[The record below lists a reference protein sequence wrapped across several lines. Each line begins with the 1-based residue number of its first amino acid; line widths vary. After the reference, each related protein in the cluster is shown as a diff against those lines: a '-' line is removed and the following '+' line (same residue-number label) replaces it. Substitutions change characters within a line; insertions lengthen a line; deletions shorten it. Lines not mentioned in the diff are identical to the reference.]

1 MNKYDIAVIGGG
13 MVGAAVAVGFA
24 KQGRS
29 VVLVEGT
36 KPKVFDAAQA
46 MDIRVSAISH
56 QSVELLDS
64 LGAWS
69 EIKSMRVCPYRRLE
83 TWEHPECRTR
93 FHSDELSLDQLGY
106 IVENRLIQL
115 GLWQVFSQ
123 YENLTV
129 MCPERLKAIE
139 FADVNLVTL
148 ESGEQFEANWVIGAD
163 GANSKVRQLAGI
175 GVTAWDYRQHCMLI
189 NVKTELP
196 QQDITWQQFTP
207 SGPRSFLPLCSLSN
221 DDGQVVG
228 QGSLVWYDSPKR
240 IKQLCAMGKPQL
252 REEILRHFPAEL
264 GDIEV
269 LQFGSFPL
277 TRRNAQSYSSKN
289 CVLVGDSAHT
299 INPLAGQGVNLGFKD
314 VDVLLSVTEHQEKL
328 EDTLLAKYERA
339 RRPDNLLMQTGMD
352 FFYKGFSNDLGP
364 LKFVRN
370 AALKLAENS
379 GPIKAQVLKYAL
391 GM

>member
-148 ESGEQFEANWVIGAD
+148 ESGAQFEANWVIGAD

-228 QGSLVWYDSPKR
+228 QGSLVWYDSPIR

-277 TRRNAQSYSSKN
+277 TRRHAQSYSSKN

-314 VDVLLSVTEHQEKL
+314 VDVLLSVTEQQEKL

-352 FFYKGFSNDLGP
+352 FFYKGFSNDLWP